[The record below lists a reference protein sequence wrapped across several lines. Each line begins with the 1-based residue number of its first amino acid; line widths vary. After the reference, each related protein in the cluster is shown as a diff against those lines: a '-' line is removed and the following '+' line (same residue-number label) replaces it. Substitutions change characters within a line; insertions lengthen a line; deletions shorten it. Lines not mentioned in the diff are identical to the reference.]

1 MIPATVRDF
10 ILRDS
15 TVADT
20 AELIDLIKLRRNS
33 LSKRTAASIALG
45 DNVTFTSSRT
55 GQRVS
60 GTVEKVAIKNVI
72 VRTALGRYRVP
83 ANMLEVA

>member
-1 MIPATVRDF
+1 MIPANIRDF

-15 TVADT
+15 TVSDT

-45 DNVTFTSSRT
+45 DSVSFTSSRT
-55 GQRVS
+55 GQRVM

-83 ANMLEVA
+83 ANMLEVL

>member
-1 MIPATVRDF
+1 MIPTNVRDF
-10 ILRDS
+10 ILRDA
-15 TVADT
+15 TVLDT
-20 AELIDLIKLRRNS
+20 SELIELIKLRRNN

-83 ANMLEVA
+83 ANMLEVE